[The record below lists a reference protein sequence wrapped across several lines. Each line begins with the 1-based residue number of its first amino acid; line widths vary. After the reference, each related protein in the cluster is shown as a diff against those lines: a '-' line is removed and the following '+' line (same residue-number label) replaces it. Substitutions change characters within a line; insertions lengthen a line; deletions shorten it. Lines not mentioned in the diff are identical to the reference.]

1 MSGNLLGR
9 AGIVTGAGS
18 GIGEALAAGLA
29 ERGARV
35 ALLDLDLE
43 AAERVAAGI
52 GEGAS
57 AHQVDVADEAAV
69 GVAVAAAREQLGSI
83 DFLVNNAGIRHQASI
98 LEHTAEIWQHTL
110 DVNLLGV
117 FRCSQAVI
125 PQMIEDGGGRIVNV
139 ASIAGIL
146 ALKNRIAYASS
157 KAGVIGMTKAMAL
170 ELGEHGI
177 KVNAVAPGVIE
188 TPLIASYFE
197 DPELAQA
204 IVEAIPVG
212 RWGQPADLVG
222 PVAFLS
228 GPDAEYVSGQTLAVV
243 GALTAGMGY

>member
-1 MSGNLLGR
+1 MSGNLVGL

-18 GIGEALAAGLA
+18 GIGAALAEGLA

-35 ALLDLDLE
+35 ALLDLNRE
-43 AAERVAAGI
+43 AAERVAAQI

-57 AHQVDVADEAAV
+57 VHQVDVADEAAV
-69 GVAVAAAREQLGSI
+69 EGAIAAAEEQLGSI

-125 PQMIEDGGGRIVNV
+125 PQMIGNGGGRIVNV

-177 KVNAVAPGVIE
+177 NVNAVAPGVIE

-222 PVAFLS
+222 PIAFLC
-228 GPDAEYVSGQTLAVV
+228 GPDAEYVSGQTLAVD
-243 GALTAGMGY
+243 GAWTAGKGY

>member
-1 MSGNLLGR
+1 
-9 AGIVTGAGS
+9 
-18 GIGEALAAGLA
+18 
-29 ERGARV
+29 
-35 ALLDLDLE
+35 
-43 AAERVAAGI
+43 
-52 GEGAS
+52 
-57 AHQVDVADEAAV
+57 
-69 GVAVAAAREQLGSI
+69 
-83 DFLVNNAGIRHQASI
+83 
-98 LEHTAEIWQHTL
+98 
-110 DVNLLGV
+110 
-117 FRCSQAVI
+117 VI
-125 PQMIEDGGGRIVNV
+125 PQMIGNGGGRIVNV

-177 KVNAVAPGVIE
+177 NVNAVAPGVIE

-222 PVAFLS
+222 PIAFLC
-228 GPDAEYVSGQTLAVV
+228 GPDAEYVSGQTLAVD
-243 GALTAGMGY
+243 GAWTAGKGY

>member
-1 MSGNLLGR
+1 MSGNLLGL

-18 GIGEALAAGLA
+18 GIGAALAEGMA

-35 ALLDLDLE
+35 ALLDIDLE
-43 AAERVAAGI
+43 AAERVAAQI

-57 AHQVDVADEAAV
+57 AYQVDVADEAAV
-69 GVAVAAAREQLGSI
+69 AAGIAAAREQLGSI
-83 DFLVNNAGIRHQASI
+83 DFLVNNAGIRHQAGI

-125 PQMIEDGGGRIVNV
+125 PQMIENGGGRIVNI

-212 RWGQPADLVG
+212 HWGQPTDLVG
-222 PVAFLS
+222 PTAFLC
-228 GPDAEYVSGQTLAVV
+228 GPDADYVSGQTLAVD
-243 GALTAGMGY
+243 GAWTAGKGY